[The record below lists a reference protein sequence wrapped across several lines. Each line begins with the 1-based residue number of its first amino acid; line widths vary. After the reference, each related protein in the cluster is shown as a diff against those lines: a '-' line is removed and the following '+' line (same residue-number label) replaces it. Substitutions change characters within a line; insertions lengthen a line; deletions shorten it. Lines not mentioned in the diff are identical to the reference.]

1 MQRVKQLSPHDNI
14 LFALSRATIT
24 QIQDRRCQIRE
35 REEAWSERILI
46 FYSKMHSFRVKRVSR
61 SVGGTV
67 RFNDRHEF

>member
-1 MQRVKQLSPHDNI
+1 MSDK
-14 LFALSRATIT
+14 
-24 QIQDRRCQIRE
+24 RE